1 MSCRLAVWIVAV
13 ALIVSAC
20 SPDPIEVVVE
30 PERAQTCDDL
40 IPTGEALAVQLLAA
54 LELVPLDVLT
64 GDEPATGD
72 LADLLAKGGEFDS
85 RSDALACDPTEL
97 NASIMERVGDDLDPN
112 SLAGVILLEIM
123 RGGAG
128 PTTANVPIPSTTE
141 GG

>member
-1 MSCRLAVWIVAV
+1 MKYRLAGWLVMA
-13 ALIVSAC
+13 ALVVSAC

-30 PERAQTCDDL
+30 PERAQTCEDL

-64 GDEPATGD
+64 GDEPASGD
-72 LADLLAKGGEFDS
+72 LAALFAKGEEFDS
-85 RSDALACDPTEL
+85 RSAALGCDPTEL
-97 NASIMERVGDDLDPN
+97 NVAIMERVGDDLDPN

-128 PTTANVPIPSTTE
+128 ATTAVPPVSSTI
-141 GG
+141 GNG